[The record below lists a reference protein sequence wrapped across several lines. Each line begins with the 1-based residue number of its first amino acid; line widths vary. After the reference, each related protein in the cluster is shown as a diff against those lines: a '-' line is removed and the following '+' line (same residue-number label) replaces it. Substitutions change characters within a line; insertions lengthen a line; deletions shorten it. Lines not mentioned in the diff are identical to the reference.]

1 MLLDLGGGACES
13 AVLLS
18 ADLLPPGAARA
29 SVVRHR
35 ATRSAQPSARSAPIA
50 DAERENESRV
60 AEFYTRDELLAGE
73 CVARPPPHGLLCLRV
88 EALPPP
94 TGDAA
99 EGARAAPPSS
109 PRCAGC
115 AARRPSAC
123 AATRRRRRCARASM
137 R

>member
-1 MLLDLGGGACES
+1 M
-13 AVLLS
+13 LLS
-18 ADLLPPGAARA
+18 ADLLPPGGALQRRA
-29 SVVRHR
+29 PPRDAQR
-35 ATRSAQPSARSAPIA
+35 ATVGAQRAIA

-99 EGARAAPPSS
+99 EARARRAPSS
-109 PRCAGC
+109 PRSAGC
-115 AARRPSAC
+115 AARRRAFRSN
-123 AATRRRRRCARASM
+123 AAAVAHARASM